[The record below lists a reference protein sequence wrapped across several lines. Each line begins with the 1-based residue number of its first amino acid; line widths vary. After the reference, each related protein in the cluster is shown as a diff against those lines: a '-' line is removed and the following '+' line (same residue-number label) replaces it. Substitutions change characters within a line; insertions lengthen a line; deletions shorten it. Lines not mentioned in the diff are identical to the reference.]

1 MKRLPILA
9 VLATLALAA
18 AAHAQSG
25 SANGSATGQA
35 TGAVQAKQADASA
48 SASATAEASA
58 SADASFKRM
67 KQDIESKGAKVSA
80 EARAKAEAK
89 LEATAKRVDEDA
101 TKGEQMVAG
110 RLAKEFG
117 LTVQALLEE
126 KSQLGVS
133 WGQLMIAHTLDANAK
148 ADVTVRQLVE
158 MHADGMGWGQVAAG
172 LGLKLGE
179 VVSAVNSEGRVA
191 QGELRADGKV
201 ALVHGEGAKAGLGVG
216 AGAGL
221 GLKAGGKGV
230 GGGVGGG
237 LGTDI
242 KVKVGR

>member
-1 MKRLPILA
+1 MKRFLILA

-18 AAHAQSG
+18 VAHAQSG
-25 SANGSATGQA
+25 SASGSATGQA
-35 TGAVQAKQADASA
+35 TGAVQAKQGDASA
-48 SASATAEASA
+48 NASATAEASA
-58 SADASFKRM
+58 SADASFERM
-67 KQDIESKGAKVSA
+67 KQDVENRGAKVSA

-89 LEATAKRVDEDA
+89 LEATAQRVDEDA
-101 TKGEQMVAG
+101 EKGENAIAA

-126 KSQLGVS
+126 KSRLGVS

-148 ADVTVRQLVE
+148 TDITVQQLVE
-158 MHADGMGWGQVAAG
+158 LHVDGMGWGQVAAG
-172 LGLKLGE
+172 LGLKLGD

-191 QGELRADGKV
+191 GGEVRADGKV
-201 ALVHGEGAKAGLGVG
+201 AVIHGEGARAGLGMG

-221 GLKAGGKGV
+221 GLKGGGKGV
-230 GGGVGGG
+230 GTGVTGG

-242 KVKVGR
+242 RVKVGH